1 MMNYMKKPSSIGCVT
16 KTALE
21 DSAVSVKRLKKET
34 KELKENSCVLPKKS
48 ISSSTDVVVI
58 VLDGGN
64 GRRTYGV
71 VADHD
76 QATFSPAA
84 RARRIEALK
93 RRFAGTMSRAKQK
106 MEECKR
112 YNDCIRRGERETQ
125 STESL
130 MIAEQRR
137 ESFRIALVE
146 MEKNADHK
154 ITQNIDSMKE
164 LEKLC
169 GCGDYSTKILLGIPL
184 KTLLD
189 LRLKPDDAF

>member
-1 MMNYMKKPSSIGCVT
+1 M
-16 KTALE
+16 
-21 DSAVSVKRLKKET
+21 
-34 KELKENSCVLPKKS
+34 
-48 ISSSTDVVVI
+48 SSSTGVVVT
-58 VLDGGN
+58 VLDRGN
-64 GRRTYGV
+64 GRRTYRV

-76 QATFSPAA
+76 QATLSPAA
-84 RARRIEALK
+84 RAHRIEALK

-112 YNDCIRRGERETQ
+112 YNDCIRCGVRETQ
-125 STESL
+125 WTESL
-130 MIAEQRR
+130 MITEQRR

-146 MEKNADHK
+146 MEKNADK

-164 LEKLC
+164 LEKLR

-184 KTLLD
+184 KMMLD